1 VRNGAPTIA
10 RNSRE
15 AKKYAVAD
23 PDRDDAPTTPPVAI
37 RPEHAVG
44 PVSGMRTDVPV
55 SDPTNDTQLS
65 MTEPSGRNPDTLMS
79 LPKPALHDE
88 LPFEARLRQ
97 LEDRLEAFESRL
109 TLAERARES
118 ANPARATPWWF
129 WLVFMLGLAVT
140 WSVLGALR

>member
-1 VRNGAPTIA
+1 M
-10 RNSRE
+10 
-15 AKKYAVAD
+15 AD

-37 RPEHAVG
+37 RPERGAP
-44 PVSGMRTDVPV
+44 PVSGLRTDLPV

-65 MTEPSGRNPDTLMS
+65 LTEPSGRNPDTLMS
-79 LPKPALHDE
+79 LPKPALREE

-97 LEDRLEAFESRL
+97 LEDRLEAFETRL

-118 ANPARATPWWF
+118 GSPARATPWWF

-140 WSVLGALR
+140 WRVLEALR